1 MAVRPHPPRPRP
13 GSTCAAALA
22 AAALSALA
30 AAALATT
37 LAGCGSGRAA
47 TPAGHRATDGGL
59 GGRSSAAA
67 VSTPRPASHCR
78 RSPASVPARPVLTL
92 RNGSN
97 GGVFCAWTGQ
107 RVLVYLT
114 GSAQRRW
121 AAVRSDSAALAPAA
135 SGQMMLR
142 LGVTGAAFAA
152 ARPGI
157 AHLMSARAACAH
169 GPAHCDSRRRFRV
182 TVVVL
187 AR

>member
-13 GSTCAAALA
+13 GSATAAALA
-22 AAALSALA
+22 AAALA
-30 AAALATT
+30 AT
-37 LAGCGSGRAA
+37 LAGCASGRAA
-47 TPAGHRATDGGL
+47 RPAGHGAAGGGL
-59 GGRSSAAA
+59 GGSTSAAQ
-67 VSTPRPASHCR
+67 VSTPRPASSCR
-78 RSPASVPARPVLTL
+78 RSPASVPVPTVLTL

-97 GGVFCAWTGQ
+97 RGVFCVRTGQ
-107 RVLVYLT
+107 RVFVYLT
-114 GSAQRRW
+114 GSPQRRW

-135 SGQMMLR
+135 SGEMMLR

-157 AHLMSARAACAH
+157 AHLMSARAACAND
-169 GPAHCDSRRRFRV
+169 PVHCDARARFRV